1 MYNISSHYQLIF
13 ESLKNVTKHRRMLY
27 LFPYGS
33 TDPNNL
39 EEITDNVAD
48 QGDVI
53 NEGPMFI
60 FYDQEPIYDSFNY
73 ILFDY
78 INQNFQPP
86 FILVTTEKDSEP
98 VKKIQEKYNWPV
110 IDYFHH
116 IFAASDW
123 FRSYKFHEGILP
135 VRARSIQKKF
145 ITFNR
150 ITGNSRVYRSIF
162 ISELAKRNLLH
173 LGNISYSKICPVH
186 GNYKENLL
194 HAASNQLIDLSYA
207 HETIKV
213 LDNLDHEL
221 RIDFK
226 EEEFIQN
233 DSMTLG
239 PINALMESFV
249 YVVTETCFWEK
260 KKHLTEKIFK
270 PIVSKQPFILL
281 GCANNLEYLRD
292 YGFKTF
298 NKWWDESYDKI
309 EDPILRLNAVVDI
322 VEQICKLSND
332 DITSLLVEMEN
343 VLNYNYR
350 LFFSEKFIEY
360 EWSELRN
367 KFRRVLHDKILFNI
381 NS

>member
-1 MYNISSHYQLIF
+1 
-13 ESLKNVTKHRRMLY
+13 MLY

-33 TDPNNL
+33 TDPDNL
-39 EEITDNVAD
+39 EEITDDLAK
-48 QGDVI
+48 QGDI
-53 NEGPMFI
+53 IKEGPMFI
-60 FYDQEPIYDSFNY
+60 FYDQEPIYDNFNY

-98 VKKIQEKYNWPV
+98 VKKIQERYNWPV

-135 VRARSIQKKF
+135 VRARSIKKRF
-145 ITFNR
+145 VTFNR

-162 ISELAKRNLLH
+162 ISELAKKNLLEMGH
-173 LGNISYSKICPVH
+173 ISYSKICPVH
-186 GNYKENLL
+186 GTYKDNIL
-194 HAASNQLIDLSYA
+194 HAVDNNLIKLDFA
-207 HETIKV
+207 VETINV
-213 LDNLDHEL
+213 LDSIENEL
-221 RIDFK
+221 RVDFK
-226 EEEFIQN
+226 DEEFIQN

-239 PINALMESFV
+239 PIDSLMESFV

-281 GCANNLEYLRD
+281 GCANNLEYLKS

-298 NKWWDESYDKI
+298 DKWWDESYDNI
-309 EDPILRLNAVVDI
+309 QDPVDRLKAVVNLI
-322 VEQICKLSND
+322 EQLCKLSDND
-332 DITSLLVEMEN
+332 IANILIEMEN
-343 VLNYNYR
+343 VLNYNR
-350 LFFSEKFIEY
+350 ALFFSEKFIEF
-360 EWSELRN
+360 EWDELRN
-367 KFRRVLHDKILFNI
+367 KFRQTLQQQILFNLKT
-381 NS
+381 